1 MCFSGYSLKSLA
13 TLIKEYPNYI
23 SIAEERPNSDNTT
36 TTRMFYLMSLEDLL
50 KFLNKE
56 ELQFET
62 FYNNG
67 KSKLFSVKLNSDNV
81 YEVLTNDRRKVYF
94 DIDATTEL
102 TTAQIYNIKEQIDS
116 SIKDYN
122 DVLESDL
129 IALIYSKQENTTYSN
144 SHKSIHMIY
153 PKISIC
159 KSENKQLAEHLNTMI
174 KDINIEQN
182 KNIIDTKVYSIN
194 QQFCLAYNNKY
205 SKSTWFFPMDSK
217 TASLEKNPLPE
228 YFISQIQNTT
238 EVSFPVES
246 VKIRNKHL
254 RDVINSE
261 IVKIRADKDN
271 IVNLLIEHLPI
282 AFYKNNEYWKQLVR
296 FLIERN
302 YILHLHLF
310 MEHSATVISKQFTQ
324 EQVSQEIQKI
334 KNDYTLKSDS
344 ILINIAG
351 MYRKY
356 FFISKIKTKVI
367 DWIYSVTNTDPSKC
381 ELENK
386 IIEIEEKKLIKP
398 ETSFT
403 FNNFKIDA
411 FKATV
416 KQEDGNMYYYP
427 YDSAKRNKMC
437 MCEEMK
443 MCNEISIPIED
454 IQVDI
459 LETLRCNPNDKTLN
473 VVRAMFGSGKTKY
486 IVKPIMECIVNF
498 HGAKDIPV
506 RPSCHFESIEEE
518 RATELREAEELI
530 YDYDFV
536 YKNYNTQYN
545 VRILQLTNN
554 NNLNR
559 ENTTKLRKA
568 FPDLIIHSHLDKHV
582 DFSKKINI
590 FVCSLD
596 SIIKSKRSSKD
607 PKCRFKYDLVIL
619 DEVESLL
626 YYLTHNDW
634 GKDKKEVD
642 PINIYNIFVE
652 ILMNATHIV
661 ALDADISNERI
672 CALQNITGL
681 EPKTFRASN
690 NNFSDYTIEHNDNI
704 EYLPKTL
711 FSNLKNKKRVVICS
725 SCNTTL
731 ETVELQILKEDT
743 KYKYIF
749 INKDS
754 KVSSNCV
761 NTTKNDFIENI
772 EYYISHYDIDIFM
785 YSPTL
790 TVGVSI
796 ELHHFDIL
804 FCIVFDTGC
813 ALERVVG
820 QMLFRVRNLADKK
833 MYIFNHNKLFFKK
846 LKDGD
851 NDYYVSEKYNAD
863 CLKLNNLKT
872 PDPIYKQIF
881 TNNCIEQFN
890 SEKHFLESFYTRL
903 AKHGFTVNFKT
914 DSTKDTDYKKMNK
927 IRKDQHIL
935 ELMNCEL
942 ITWNELNLL
951 NLNKIENEGLSREDK
966 LKVKKFYLYENIPKQ
981 FYSRLI
987 DKERSCRVIKWLL
1000 TNKDRKMCKY
1010 YFENYLFKVD
1020 PEAPIK
1026 ISKKCSKNINI
1037 QNTIELLEVFGINKY
1052 NNFERMFSKNEFI
1065 ELIKSNRKFF
1075 EEDFNNRIRAI
1086 ENIEV
1091 KSIDS
1096 RDTHKYVAEYV
1107 EKTLNKVSV
1116 LNVKSCVPKLIWDW
1130 FGEYR
1135 YTTDRELILEYPP
1148 PNLNKNKIYGIFIT
1162 LNGNTFK
1169 HTFMNTS
1176 PSVKIKKKLN
1186 LKFVKK
1192 TSIKDSKNQLHRRYI
1207 DNSHES
1213 DDDVL
1218 LQSVRSR
1225 KRDVDGNRYETV
1237 KIYKDEELNQRKITK
1252 WGPINMET
1260 SLNEIVKKVTN
1271 SDGRTEFKFE
1281 DFFKTETVTVHTNV
1295 NPIKIETNKNY
1306 DIVKNIFSEMCMDE
1320 LKHPEAQLSMF
1331 NTPTAIHPYNYNFDT
1346 FVNSKVY
1353 NIQIELYKDDE
1364 QTKYFDLYSGLTYKQ
1379 YNHESNKSYEIE
1391 TESCEASLDK
1401 ILIDYVSDLISRVE
1415 QSTTVDKEEK
1425 LLMWRRLTMN
1435 INALINILFKK
1446 IGLYVYTTKSGTI
1459 KNIEIFDTAEIDYKD
1474 FGLKRISCNG
1484 IDIDDLTTVKSKD
1497 EVVITLDHK
1506 ITVGAETVRFI
1517 IH

>member
-13 TLIKEYPNYI
+13 TLTKEYPDYVT
-23 SIAEERPNSDNTT
+23 IAEERPTNDNTT

-67 KSKLFSVKLNSDNV
+67 KSRLYSVKLDSDNV
-81 YEVLTNDRRKVYF
+81 YEVLTNDQRKVYF
-94 DIDATTEL
+94 DIDTNIPL
-102 TTAQIYNIKEQIDS
+102 TTAEIYNIKEQIDS
-116 SIKDYN
+116 SIKEYN
-122 DVLESDL
+122 DVSESDL
-129 IALIYSKQENTTYSN
+129 SALIYSKQENTTYSN
-144 SHKSIHMIY
+144 SHKSIHIIY
-153 PKISIC
+153 PKISMSKC
-159 KSENKQLAEHLNTMI
+159 ENKQLAEHLNIII
-174 KDINIEQN
+174 KDINIAQN
-182 KNIIDTKVYSIN
+182 KNIIDTKVYSVN

-205 SKSTWFFPMDSK
+205 SKNTWFFPMDSK
-217 TASLEKNPLPE
+217 TTSIEKNPLPE
-228 YFISQIQNTT
+228 YFVSQIQNTT
-238 EVSFPVES
+238 EVSFPIENVRI
-246 VKIRNKHL
+246 KNKHL
-254 RDVINSE
+254 REVINSE

-271 IVNLLIEHLPI
+271 IVNLLIEHLPV

-296 FLIERN
+296 FLIEKN
-302 YILHLHLF
+302 YNVLKF
-310 MEHSATVISKQFTQ
+310 MEHSATVISKQFTP

-334 KNDYTLKSDS
+334 KSEFLKSDS
-344 ILINIAG
+344 ILINIADV
-351 MYRKY
+351 YRIY

-367 DWIYSVTNTDPSKC
+367 DWIYFVTDTDSSNC
-381 ELENK
+381 ELGNK
-386 IIEIEEKKLIKP
+386 IIEIEEKTNKR
-398 ETSFT
+398 EVTSFT
-403 FNNFKIDA
+403 FNGYKIDA

-416 KQEDGNMYYYP
+416 KKEDGNMYYYP
-427 YDSAKRNKMC
+427 YDSAKRNIE
-437 MCEEMK
+437 CE
-443 MCNEISIPIED
+443 CNEISIPIED
-454 IQVDI
+454 IQVNI

-506 RPSCHFESIEEE
+506 RPTCHYESIEEE
-518 RATELREAEELI
+518 RAAEELI

-536 YKNYNTQYN
+536 YKNYNTRYN

-554 NNLNR
+554 NNLNT
-559 ENTTKLRKA
+559 ENTAKLRKA
-568 FPDLIIHSHLDKHV
+568 FPDLIIHSHLDKQV

-634 GKDKKEVD
+634 GKDKKEID

-672 CALQNITGL
+672 CALRNITGL

-711 FSNLKNKKRVVICS
+711 FSNLKNKKRIVICS
-725 SCNTTL
+725 SCNTAL
-731 ETVELQILKEDT
+731 ETVELQILKEET

-761 NTTKNDFIENI
+761 DTTKNDFIENI
-772 EYYISHYDIDIFM
+772 EYYISYYDIDIFM

-790 TVGVSI
+790 TVGVSV

-863 CLKLNNLKT
+863 CLKLNNLNT

-914 DSTKDTDYKKMNK
+914 DSTKDTDYKDMNK
-927 IRKDQHIL
+927 IRKHQHIL

-951 NLNKIENEGLSREDK
+951 NANKIENEGLSREDK
-966 LKVKKFYLYENIPKQ
+966 LKVTKFYLYENIPKQ
-981 FYSRLI
+981 FYSRLT
-987 DKERSCRVIKWLL
+987 DKKHYIYDVIKWLL
-1000 TNKDRKMCKY
+1000 NNKDRKMCKC
-1010 YFENYLFKVD
+1010 YFENYSFKVD
-1020 PEAPIK
+1020 PEAPVK
-1026 ISKKCSKNINI
+1026 VSKKCSKSINI
-1037 QNTIELLEVFGINKY
+1037 QNVIELLEVFGINKY
-1052 NNFERMFSKNEFI
+1052 NNFARMFSKNEFI
-1065 ELIKSNRKFF
+1065 ELIKCNRKFF
-1075 EEDFNNRIRAI
+1075 EEDFNNRIQAI

-1107 EKTLNKVSV
+1107 EKILNEVSV
-1116 LNVKSCVPKLIWDW
+1116 LNVKSCVPKLIWDTL
-1130 FGEYR
+1130 GEYR
-1135 YTTDRELILEYPP
+1135 LTTDRKLMLMYPP
-1148 PNLNKNKIYGIFIT
+1148 PSLNKNKVYGVFIT

-1169 HTFMNTS
+1169 NTFMNTT
-1176 PSVKIKKKLN
+1176 VNIKNKKN
-1186 LKFVKK
+1186 LKFIKK
-1192 TSIKDSKNQLHRRYI
+1192 TSSKDYRNQLHKRYI
-1207 DNSHES
+1207 DNSYDS

-1225 KRDVDGNRYETV
+1225 KRDVDGKQCDTI
-1237 KIYKDEELNQRKITK
+1237 KIYKDEELTQRKITK
-1252 WGPINMET
+1252 WSPINMKT
-1260 SLNEIVKKVTN
+1260 PIDDIVKKVTN

-1281 DFFKTETVTVHTNV
+1281 DFIKTETVTVHTNV
-1295 NPIKIETNKNY
+1295 NPIKIETNENY
-1306 DIVKNIFSEMCMDE
+1306 EIVKNIFSEMCMDE
-1320 LKHPEAQLSMF
+1320 LNHPEAQLAMF

-1346 FVNSKVY
+1346 FVNNKVY
-1353 NIQIELYKDDE
+1353 NIQIELYKNTE
-1364 QTKYFDLYSGLTYKQ
+1364 QQSPYFDLYGGLTYNQ
-1379 YNHESNKSYEIE
+1379 YKHESTKSYEIE

-1435 INALINILFKK
+1435 VNALINILFKR
-1446 IGLYVYTTKSGTI
+1446 IGIYVYTTKNGTI
-1459 KNIEIFDTAEIDYKD
+1459 KNIEICDTTEINYED
-1474 FGLKRISCNG
+1474 FGLKSISCNG
-1484 IDIDDLTTVKSKD
+1484 LNIDDLTNVKSKD
-1497 EVVITLDHK
+1497 EVVITLDHN